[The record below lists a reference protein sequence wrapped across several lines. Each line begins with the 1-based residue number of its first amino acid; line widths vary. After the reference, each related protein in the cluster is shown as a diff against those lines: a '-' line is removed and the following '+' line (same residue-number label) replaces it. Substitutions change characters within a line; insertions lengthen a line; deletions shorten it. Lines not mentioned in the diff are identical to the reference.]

1 MIENGHRETR
11 GTRRLIRSFQ
21 AKALKK
27 RPFVVRV
34 ADWATSYFGTIEFF
48 AINASVFAF
57 WIVLNTGV
65 IPGIRPFDPFPFI
78 LLTMTVSLEAI
89 FLTIIVLMSQNR
101 QAYIATLRDELELQV
116 NLITERELTKALQ
129 LLANLHRFHNIPL
142 DDPELDAMVKA
153 TNVSYIERKLEEEI
167 SDRPK
172 SLPQVVTKPFTAI
185 SHSFQHAQKQ
195 SGLAAGAKNGEKR
208 KPLQ

>member
-1 MIENGHRETR
+1 MIENGHREIR

-48 AINASVFAF
+48 VINASVFAF
-57 WIVLNTGV
+57 WIVLNAGI

-101 QAYIATLRDELELQV
+101 QAYVATLRDELELQV
-116 NLITERELTKALQ
+116 NLIAERELTKALQ
-129 LLANLHRFHNIPL
+129 LLANLHHFHNIPL
-142 DDPELDAMVKA
+142 NDPELDAMVKA
-153 TNVSYIERKLEEEI
+153 TNVSYIERKLEEQI
-167 SDRPK
+167 TDRPK
-172 SLPQVVTKPFTAI
+172 SLPQVVTKPFAAI
-185 SHSFQHAQKQ
+185 SKSIQHAQKQ
-195 SGLAAGAKNGEKR
+195 SGSSR
-208 KPLQ
+208 S